1 MNRHYQLYFLLL
13 FFGVSVLLGACANQ
27 VALSGG
33 PRDEDPP
40 QIDEEASIANYQTRF
55 EIQDIELYFDE
66 FVDLKDAAKQI
77 VISPPLEFAP
87 QIGSRL
93 KKVFVAFN
101 ESEVLKED
109 VTYVI
114 NFGKSIRDFTES
126 NELLNYTYVFS
137 TGDYID
143 SLSVSGSI
151 QDAKTGEPSE
161 DVLVLLYT
169 EDRDSIVYQERPY
182 YFARTDK
189 EGNYRIN
196 NLRSDTF
203 KVMALKDENLN
214 YLYDP
219 GQEEIGFLD
228 TVLFISDT
236 LTTGIDLA
244 LFREETEPRYKS
256 YDVINQGRARIDFEG
271 AADSSAI
278 RVIDSIDQL
287 VVHKGQDPYL
297 TLWYHPRSARSI
309 RYEVTR
315 QGVLDTV
322 TMRINTR
329 NVDTLP
335 DEIDL
340 LTFGFDNK
348 IGLHPA
354 VDLNLPFDRPIR
366 EISLDKIIMVD
377 TLDKDTLDLSM
388 DNTRLPSLMATI
400 SSDWPQE
407 RDIQLTLLPG
417 AIIDYFGRSHDTLE
431 RMVRIAQ
438 PEDFGQYILT
448 PTSSDTLDYV
458 ISLLKGD
465 KKLTQVIY
473 SASNPEDQQ
482 KIVFDRLVPG
492 DYKLEIIVDIVSN
505 GRWDPGEYLAKRQSE
520 EVYNVPLPS
529 LRPNW
534 KEEKDINMQEIS
546 VDQLQAD
553 RSPSEEEE
561 N

>member
-1 MNRHYQLYFLLL
+1 MNRHYQLYFVLL
-13 FFGVSVLLGACANQ
+13 FIIVSLLLGACANQ

-55 EIQDIELYFDE
+55 EKQDIDLYFDE

-77 VISPPLEFAP
+77 VISPPLEFPP

-143 SLSVSGSI
+143 SLSVTGSI

-161 DVLVLLYT
+161 DALVLLYT
-169 EDRDSIVYQERPY
+169 EDRDSIIYQERPY

-203 KVMALKDENLN
+203 KVMVLKDENLN

-219 GQEEIGFLD
+219 GQEDIGFLD

-236 LTTGIDLA
+236 LTSGIDLA
-244 LFREETEPRYKS
+244 LFREETQPRYKS

-271 AADSSAI
+271 ATDSSAI
-278 RVIDSIDQL
+278 RVIDSIDHM
-287 VVHKGQDPYL
+287 VVHSGQDEYL
-297 TLWYHPRSARSI
+297 TLWYHPRGVRTI

-315 QGVLDTV
+315 QGELDTV

-335 DEIDL
+335 NEIAL
-340 LTFGFDNK
+340 QTFDFDSK
-348 IGLHPA
+348 IGLHP
-354 VDLNLPFDRPIR
+354 DLDLYLPFDRPIR
-366 EISLDKIIMVD
+366 EIDLEKIIMVD
-377 TLDKDTLDLSM
+377 TLDQDTLEVSVAA
-388 DNTRLPSLMATI
+388 TQFPSLKAVL
-400 SSDWPQE
+400 SSNWPKE
-407 RDIQLTLLPG
+407 RDVQLTLLPG
-417 AIIDYFGRSHDTLE
+417 AITDFFGQSHDTLE

-458 ISLLKGD
+458 ISLMKEK
-465 KKLTQVIY
+465 KKLNQVIY
-473 SASNPEDQQ
+473 SADESGGQPN
-482 KIVFDRLVPG
+482 IIFDRLEPG
-492 DYKLEIIVDIVSN
+492 DYELEIIVDIVPN
-505 GRWDPGEYLAKRQSE
+505 GKWDPGDYLAKRQSE
-520 EVYNVPLPS
+520 EVYTVPLPS

-534 KEEKDINMQEIS
+534 KEEKDINMQELSLIQPS
-546 VDQLQAD
+546 TKVDASQ
-553 RSPSEEEE
+553 EE

>member
-1 MNRHYQLYFLLL
+1 M
-13 FFGVSVLLGACANQ
+13 
-27 VALSGG
+27 ALSGG

-55 EIQDIELYFDE
+55 EKQDINLYFDE

-77 VISPPLEFAP
+77 VISPPLEFP
-87 QIGSRL
+87 PRIGSRL
-93 KKVFVAFN
+93 KKVFISFN

-143 SLSVSGSI
+143 SLSVTGSV
-151 QDAKTGEPSE
+151 QDAKTGAPSE
-161 DVLVLLYT
+161 DALVLLYT
-169 EDRDSIVYQERPY
+169 DDRDSIVYQERPY

-203 KVMALKDENLN
+203 KVMVLKDENLN

-219 GQEEIGFLD
+219 GQEDIGFRDSL
-228 TVLFISDT
+228 LFLSDT
-236 LTTGIDLA
+236 LTSDIDLA
-244 LFREETEPRYKS
+244 LFREETEPRYKG

-271 AADSSAI
+271 ATDSSAI
-278 RVIDSIDQL
+278 RVIDSIDHI
-287 VVHKGQDPYL
+287 VVHNGDDEYL
-297 TLWYHPRSARSI
+297 TLWYHPRGARSI

-315 QGVLDTV
+315 QGEVDTI

-335 DEIDL
+335 NEIEL
-340 LTFGFDNK
+340 LSFDFDSK
-348 IGLHPA
+348 IGLHP
-354 VDLNLPFDRPIR
+354 DLNLSLPFDRPIR
-366 EISLDKIIMVD
+366 EISLDKIIMID
-377 TLDKDTLDLSM
+377 TLDRDTLDLVI
-388 DNTRLPSLMATI
+388 DDTQFPSLKAVI
-400 SSDWPQE
+400 SCDWPQE
-407 RDIQLTLLPG
+407 RDLQLTLLPG
-417 AIIDYFGRSHDTLE
+417 AIVDFFGRSHDTLDQL
-431 RMVRIAQ
+431 VRIAQ

-448 PTSSDTLDYV
+448 PSTSDTLDYV
-458 ISLLKGD
+458 ISLLRE
-465 KKLTQVIY
+465 KKKISQVIF
-473 SASNPEDQQ
+473 SGGDPEGQQ
-482 KIVFDRLVPG
+482 NIVFDRLEPG
-492 DYKLEIIVDIVSN
+492 DYKLEIIVDIVPN
-505 GRWDPGEYLAKRQSE
+505 GKWDPGEYLAKRQSE
-520 EVYNVPLPS
+520 VVYNVPLPS

-534 KEEKDINMQEIS
+534 KEEKDINMQELS
-546 VDQLQAD
+546 LNQPSPQVDL
-553 RSPSEEEE
+553 EEE